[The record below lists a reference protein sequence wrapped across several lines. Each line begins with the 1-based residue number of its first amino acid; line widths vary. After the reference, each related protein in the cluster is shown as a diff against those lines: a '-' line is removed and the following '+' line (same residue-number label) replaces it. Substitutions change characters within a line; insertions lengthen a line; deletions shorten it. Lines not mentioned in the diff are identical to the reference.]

1 MKRNLNNKQA
11 AIAVFM
17 LFAGLSITYLLLNI
31 FDLTSIHQSKFQLVA
46 RFQNANGIQKG
57 TPIRIAGVKVGQVS
71 RIELNTQ
78 TYTARVTLSFSAPQ
92 LRIPNDS
99 SISVYTDGL
108 VGSKYLHV
116 NPGFSEE
123 FLKDGERIA
132 KTNSGVI
139 IEELIAQAINAFS
152 SSPKDNP

>member
-1 MKRNLNNKQA
+1 MNRSLNNKQA

-31 FDLTSIHQSKFQLVA
+31 FDLTPMHQSEFQLVA
-46 RFQNANGIQKG
+46 RFQNTNGIHKG

-78 TYTARVTLSFSAPQ
+78 TYAAKVTLSFSIPQ
-92 LRIPNDS
+92 LRIPTDS

-108 VGSKYLHV
+108 VGSKYLHI
-116 NPGFSEE
+116 NPGFSEK

-132 KTNSGVI
+132 KTNPGVI
-139 IEELIAQAINAFS
+139 IEELIAQAIRAFS
-152 SSPKDNP
+152 LSPKDNS